1 MGFLWGGKQPLV
13 NRQTMF
19 LNTDMGGMNMVNL
32 THFIQAKQVK
42 FLYKIL
48 KAEHENLNVI
58 DKNWFQSLD
67 QKFG

>member
-1 MGFLWGGKQPLV
+1 
-13 NRQTMF
+13 MF
-19 LNTDMGGMNMVNL
+19 LNTDIGGMNMVNL

-48 KAEHENLNVI
+48 KLKAEHENLTVI
-58 DKNWFQSLD
+58 DKNWLQSLD